1 MGIGES
7 SECSMALMAKLSGLM
22 TTERDGFGDVG
33 WTRSDQSLT
42 PISTNLYSPLTL
54 LNMNVASPQEIAK

>member
-7 SECSMALMAKLSGLM
+7 AECSMASWAKLSGLM
-22 TTERDGFGDVG
+22 ATERDGFGDVG

-42 PISTNLYSPLTL
+42 PISTNLYSPLTF
-54 LNMNVASPQEIAK
+54 LNMNIASPQEIAK